1 MKSLKLVSTYSK
13 EIMTTMTLNKTII
26 GRKDKIDI
34 PILSIENIPV
44 KIDSGAYSSSIH
56 CSSIELI
63 ESSFGRQLQVV
74 FLDENNTNFSGK
86 KYVFTDFRKKKVKS
100 STGDEQER
108 FFIQLPIILFNQEYL
123 TDFSLTRRNGL
134 RNPILL
140 GRKLTS
146 NHFIID
152 TSMTNVSY
160 KNKKKTHK

>member
-1 MKSLKLVSTYSK
+1 MSK
-13 EIMTTMTLNKTII
+13 TVI

-34 PILSIENIPV
+34 PFLSIQNIPV

-56 CSSIELI
+56 CSSIELVQTDEGQI
-63 ESSFGRQLQVV
+63 LSVI
-74 FLDENNTNFSGK
+74 FLDENNVNFSGK
-86 KYVFTDFRKKKVKS
+86 KFFFNTFRKKKVKS

-108 FFIQLPIILFNQEYL
+108 FFIQLPVVLFDKEYM

-146 NHFIID
+146 NYFVID

-160 KNKKKTHK
+160 KHKKISLNKK

>member
-1 MKSLKLVSTYSK
+1 MKMEKSL
-13 EIMTTMTLNKTII
+13 I

-34 PILSIENIPV
+34 PSLSIENIAV

-56 CSSIELI
+56 CSSIELVQTTDGNHLEVI
-63 ESSFGRQLQVV
+63 
-74 FLDENNTNFSGK
+74 FLDENNINFTGK
-86 KYVFTDFRKKKVKS
+86 VYTFKEYRKKKVKS

-108 FFIQLPIILFNQEYL
+108 FFIQLPIVLFEKEII

-134 RNPILL
+134 RNPVLL

-146 NHFIID
+146 NYFIID

-160 KNKKKTHK
+160 KLKKNKINK